1 MRWLLSLWFTPIA
14 ILVTWLVLASRDLS
28 FGLFFLTRDFYDL
41 VFSIYAQTLGIPAEE
56 LPPLVVRAL
65 IVDSAIVL
73 GLYALRRRKRIQALV
88 MQAYS
93 KLSSSVRAASAESLS
108 SAP

>member
-1 MRWLLSLWFTPIA
+1 MRWLLGLWFMPIS
-14 ILVTWLVLASRDLS
+14 ILTGWLGLASQDLS

-41 VFSIYAQTLGIPAEE
+41 VFGVYAQTLGVPAES

-65 IVDSAIVL
+65 VLDSTIVM
-73 GLYALRRRKRIQALV
+73 GLYALRRRKAIVALSKH
-88 MQAYS
+88 AYARFAPS
-93 KLSSSVRAASAESLS
+93 PRSSSVESLS